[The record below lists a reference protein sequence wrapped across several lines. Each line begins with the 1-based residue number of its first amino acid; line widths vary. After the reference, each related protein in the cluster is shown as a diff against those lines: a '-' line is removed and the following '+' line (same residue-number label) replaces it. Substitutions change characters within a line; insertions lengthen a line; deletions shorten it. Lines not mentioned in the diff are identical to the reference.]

1 MTRRLARSVPHVALA
16 LITAVAC
23 LPTRAQA
30 APTPAQAA
38 PALQV
43 QSFAASDV
51 DIANPERGFYRYS
64 ETHLRGDPATYQ
76 RLDPVAL
83 AAQRTKDGVTRIFR
97 YFYLDGY
104 SDRDTI
110 APVDLGLVR
119 ADLVAARQAGVKVI
133 VRFAYSSSSSADA
146 PVARVV
152 GHIRRQL
159 APVLNENADVIEA
172 LQAGFIGRWGEW
184 YYTDNFAA
192 DPAQP
197 WKLTDADWQARQ
209 QVLRALLDNTTSTIP
224 IQVRYPAIRQR
235 FESTLSATDAA
246 RLGLHDDCFLAGTD
260 DYGTF
265 TGDADRDWL
274 ATKSRGTLTGGES
287 CDVSA
292 RSQWDN
298 ASAELAKYHY
308 TFLNAD
314 FQQDVL
320 NSWGNG
326 RAEAARRLGY
336 RLRLV
341 QTSTPAGVRP
351 GESTTVRIRLTN
363 TGYAAPIT
371 NRAVNLIVKGGTQTT
386 TVKINTDIRTWAP
399 GQDVDLTATFRAP
412 TTSGRY
418 QLLLNLPDPSSALS
432 AQLPL
437 INGDTT
443 NSAYA
448 VRLANPGLWTSQ
460 GWNDLQTALNVTT
473 A

>member
-1 MTRRLARSVPHVALA
+1 MMTRRSAWSVLPAALA
-16 LITAVAC
+16 LTATVAY

-30 APTPAQAA
+30 ATA
-38 PALQV
+38 PQV
-43 QSFAASDV
+43 LSFAASDV

-64 ETHLRGDPATYQ
+64 ETHLSGDPATYQ

-83 AAQRTKDGVTRIFR
+83 ATQRTKDGVTLVFR

-104 SDRDTI
+104 SGRDTI
-110 APVDLGLVR
+110 ASVDLGLVR
-119 ADLVAARQAGVKVI
+119 ADLLAARQAGVKMI

-152 GHIRRQL
+152 GHIRQL

-197 WKLTDADWQARQ
+197 WKLTDANWQARQ
-209 QVLRALLDNTTSTIP
+209 QVLRALLDNTTATIP
-224 IQVRYPAIRQR
+224 VQLRYPAIRQR
-235 FESTLSATDAA
+235 MESTFSATDAA
-246 RLGLHDDCFLAGTD
+246 RVGLHDDCFLAGTD

-265 TGDADRDWL
+265 TSDADRDWL
-274 ATKSRGTLTGGES
+274 ATKSRTTLTGGES
-287 CDVSA
+287 CAVNA
-292 RSQWDN
+292 PRSQWDN

-341 QTSTPAGVRP
+341 QTTTPAGVRP

-371 NRAVNLIVKGGTQTT
+371 NRPVNLLVKSATQTT
-386 TVKINTDIRTWAP
+386 TVKINSDLRTWAP
-399 GQDVDLTATFRAP
+399 GQDVDLTATFLAP
-412 TTSGRY
+412 TTAGKY
-418 QLLLNLPDPSSALS
+418 QLFLTMPDPSSAL
-432 AQLPL
+432 AGQLPL
-437 INGDTT
+437 INGDTV

-448 VRLANPGLWTSQ
+448 VRLANPGLWTTQ
-460 GWNDLQTALNVTT
+460 GWNDLQTALTVTT

>member
-1 MTRRLARSVPHVALA
+1 MTTRRFAWYALHAALA
-16 LITAVAC
+16 ITATVVN
-23 LPTRAQA
+23 LPTQAQA
-30 APTPAQAA
+30 AAA
-38 PALQV
+38 PQV
-43 QSFAASDV
+43 QSFAASDL

-64 ETHLRGDPATYQ
+64 ETHLTGDPATYQ

-83 AAQRTKDGVTRIFR
+83 AAQRTNDGVTLVFR

-104 SDRDTI
+104 SGRDTI

-119 ADLVAARQAGVKVI
+119 ADLLAARQAGVKLI

-152 GHIRRQL
+152 GHIRQL

-197 WKLTDADWQARQ
+197 WKLTDANWHDRQ
-209 QVLRALLDNTTSTIP
+209 QVLRALLDNTTATMP

-235 FESTLSATDAA
+235 LESTLSATDAA

-260 DYGTF
+260 DYGTYVS
-265 TGDADRDWL
+265 DADRDWL
-274 ATKSRGTLTGGES
+274 ATKSQATVTGGES

-336 RLRLV
+336 RLQLV
-341 QTSTPAGVRP
+341 RTTTPAGVRP
-351 GESTTVRIRLTN
+351 GQTTTVRIRLTN

-371 NRAVNLIVKGGTQTT
+371 NRPVNLLVKSAAQTT
-386 TVKINTDIRTWAP
+386 TVKIKSGMRTWTP
-399 GQDVDLTATFRAP
+399 GQVVDLTATFPAP
-412 TTSGRY
+412 TTAGSY

-432 AQLPL
+432 TQLPL

-448 VRLANPGLWTSQ
+448 VRLANPGLWTNQ
-460 GWNDLQTALNVTT
+460 GWNDLQTVLTVTT